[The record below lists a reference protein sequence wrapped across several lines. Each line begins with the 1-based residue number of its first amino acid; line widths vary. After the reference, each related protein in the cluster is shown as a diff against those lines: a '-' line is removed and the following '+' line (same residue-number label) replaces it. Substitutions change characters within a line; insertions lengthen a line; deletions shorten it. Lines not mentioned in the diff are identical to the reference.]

1 MSRNRMIMGVGVALG
16 LLLAGCGGMSDT
28 EIALLKARAA
38 VENAMT
44 NQAASYASERLFEAQ
59 TELTA
64 AEELAEAGQG
74 KEARGLAESARLKAR
89 QASAL
94 ASEERLQTEAEER
107 AEDAAEEAAEREA
120 ELEAEEGA

>member
-1 MSRNRMIMGVGVALG
+1 MSLNRMIMGVGFGLG

-28 EIALLKARAA
+28 EIALFKARAA

-64 AEELAEAGQG
+64 AEDLAAAGQK
-74 KEARGLAESARLKAR
+74 KEAIGLAESARLKAR

-94 ASEERLQTEAEER
+94 ATEGRLQTQAEER
-107 AEDAAEEAAEREA
+107 AEEAAEEAAEQEA
-120 ELEAEEGA
+120 ELEAEEDA

>member
-1 MSRNRMIMGVGVALG
+1 MTLNRTTMGVGLGLG

-28 EIALLKARAA
+28 EVALLKARAA

-59 TELTA
+59 AELTA
-64 AEELAEAGQG
+64 AEDLAATGQKDEAI
-74 KEARGLAESARLKAR
+74 GLAESARLKAR

-94 ASEERLQTEAEER
+94 ATEGRLETLAEE
-107 AEDAAEEAAEREA
+107 DAEETAERAIELAREA
-120 ELEAEEGA
+120 EGDS

>member
-1 MSRNRMIMGVGVALG
+1 MTLNRRMMGVGLGLG

-28 EIALLKARAA
+28 EVALLKARAA

-59 TELTA
+59 AELTA
-64 AEELAEAGQG
+64 AEDLAATGQKDEAI
-74 KEARGLAESARLKAR
+74 GLAESARLKAR

-94 ASEERLQTEAEER
+94 ATEGRLETLAEE
-107 AEDAAEEAAEREA
+107 DAEETAERAIELAREA
-120 ELEAEEGA
+120 EGES